1 MITLLIIIGSIY
13 VVFKLIGFA
22 FKFAWGIS
30 KALFTCLFLPVLII
44 GLLLLGLKYVV
55 SAIEDDAVN
64 GCICGVLVRLSLCQH
79 TR

>member
-1 MITLLIIIGSIY
+1 MITLLIIIGAIY

-22 FKFAWGIS
+22 FRLAWGVG

-55 SAIEDDAVN
+55 LPLLIIAIIAIIV
-64 GCICGVLVRLSLCQH
+64 VSVSKAR
-79 TR
+79 